1 MILARVESKT
11 DEKID
16 GMEFNLTT
24 RLPYITVVS
33 PVSDVLHRCHL
44 KPGKDADGYLIY
56 EHTETVGVR
65 IPF

>member
-1 MILARVESKT
+1 
-11 DEKID
+11 
-16 GMEFNLTT
+16 MEFNLTT

-33 PVSDVLHRCHL
+33 PVSDVLHRCNL